1 MAEIGDH
8 ASRAHAAWSASAS
21 ERLWACPGS
30 LILNAGQDD
39 KESEAAAW
47 GTAAHEV
54 AEWTLRNPDL
64 PCAAYPHYTVKT
76 KRHTITVD
84 DEVVECAQTYVDYVW
99 SRMAGKTLLVEQK
112 FSLAAINPPMEAGG
126 TGDAVLLD
134 HDAGHIEIVDLKG
147 GRGIVVEAEGNKQ
160 LRTYA
165 LGAILANP
173 GPWKQVTVTIVQ
185 PRAPH
190 PDGRIRSETFHVAD
204 LIEWTGDL
212 LEAMGRAQE
221 AADDHAKVELVQR
234 RVPNTS
240 ALTGTWWSLYLKAG
254 THCTF
259 CKAAA
264 TCPALASRAL
274 DEAKVHFQP
283 EGAVSTPPDP
293 ASLTIPQIVR
303 VLDAA
308 DMIGNWL
315 NAVRA
320 YAQEQA
326 EMGVEMTDGDSSYVL
341 TPKRATR
348 KWKDEDPVMDL
359 ALATGRETSDFYQE
373 PKLMTPPQVE
383 KLLGKKGYES
393 IKDLVSQ
400 ESSGLN
406 LVRSDKTVRGAV
418 AAPAKQ
424 FFQPEGGQ

>member
-1 MAEIGDH
+1 VAEIGDH

-30 LILNAGQDD
+30 LILNAGQND

-54 AEWTLRNPDL
+54 GEFALRNPDQE
-64 PCAAYPHYTVKT
+64 CSDYPYPTVKT

-84 DEVVECAQTYVDYVW
+84 DEVAECAQTYVDYV
-99 SRMAGKTLLVEQK
+99 RERAAGKQLLIEQK
-112 FSLAAINPPMEAGG
+112 FSLAAIAPPMEAGG
-126 TGDAVLLD
+126 TGDAVILD
-134 HDAGHIEIVDLKG
+134 PDTGHIEIVDLKG

-212 LEAMGRAQE
+212 LEAMARAQR
-221 AADDHAKVELVQR
+221 AAECDEPGSFED
-234 RVPNTS
+234 
-240 ALTGTWWSLYLKAG
+240 YLNAG

-293 ASLTIPQIVR
+293 SSLTVAQIVR

-320 YAQEQA
+320 HAQEQA
-326 EMGVEMTDGDSSYVL
+326 EMGVEITDGDATYVL

-383 KLLGKKGYES
+383 KLLGKKGYEA

>member
-1 MAEIGDH
+1 MGDIGDH

-54 AEWTLRNPDL
+54 AEYALRNPDQDYSG
-64 PCAAYPHYTVKT
+64 YPHKTVKT
-76 KRHTITVD
+76 KRHEIAVD
-84 DEVVECAQTYVDYVW
+84 DEVVECAQVYVDYV
-99 SRMAGKTLLVEQK
+99 RERAAGKTLLVEQK

-126 TGDAVLLD
+126 TGDAVILD
-134 HDAGHIEIVDLKG
+134 PGAGHIEIVDLKG
-147 GRGIVVEAEGNKQ
+147 GRGIVVEASGNKQ

-212 LEAMGRAQE
+212 LKAMAEARQASIFAQPYSDLPE
-221 AADDHAKVELVQR
+221 E
-234 RVPNTS
+234 TS
-240 ALTGTWWSLYLKAG
+240 WSALYLKAG

-274 DEAKVHFQP
+274 EAAKVHFQP
-283 EGAVSTPPDP
+283 EGAISTPPDP
-293 ASLTIPQIVR
+293 SSLTVAQIVR

-320 YAQEQA
+320 HAQEQA
-326 EMGVEMTDGDSSYVL
+326 EMGVEITDGNSTYVL

-373 PKLMTPPQVE
+373 PKLMSPAQVE
-383 KLLGKKGYES
+383 KLLGKKGYEAV
-393 IKDLVSQ
+393 KELVTQ

>member
-1 MAEIGDH
+1 MADIGDH

-47 GTAAHEV
+47 GTAAHQV
-54 AEWTLRNPDL
+54 AEWALRNPGQD
-64 PCAAYPHYTVKT
+64 CSDYPHATVKT
-76 KRHTITVD
+76 KRHTLAVD
-84 DEVVECAQTYVDYVW
+84 DEVAECAQTYVDYV
-99 SRMAGKTLLVEQK
+99 RGRAAGKQLLVEQK

-126 TGDAVLLD
+126 TGDAVILD
-134 HDAGHIEIVDLKG
+134 PDAGHIEIVDLKG

-212 LEAMGRAQE
+212 LQAMELASD
-221 AADDHAKVELVQR
+221 AAEFREVTPD
-234 RVPNTS
+234 RVWSETY
-240 ALTGTWWSLYLKAG
+240 LTAG

-274 DEAKVHFQP
+274 DEAKVHFKP
-283 EGAVSTPPDP
+283 EGAISTPPDP

-326 EMGVEMTDGDSSYVL
+326 EMGVEITDGDATYVL

-348 KWKDEDPVMDL
+348 KWKDEDPLMDL

-373 PKLMTPPQVE
+373 PKLMSPAQVE
-383 KLLGKKGYES
+383 KLLGKKGYEAV
-393 IKDLVSQ
+393 KELVTQ

-418 AAPAKQ
+418 AAPATQ

>member
-54 AEWTLRNPDL
+54 GEYALRNPDQE
-64 PCAAYPHYTVKT
+64 CSDYPHPTVKT

-84 DEVVECAQTYVDYVW
+84 DEVVECAQTYVDYVR

-204 LIEWTGDL
+204 LIEWTVDL
-212 LEAMGRAQE
+212 LDAMLLSAE
-221 AADDHAKVELVQR
+221 AADLHSRFGGDWQPADWS
-234 RVPNTS
+234 RV
-240 ALTGTWWSLYLKAG
+240 YLKAG

-326 EMGVEMTDGDSSYVL
+326 EMGVEMTDGDSTYVL

-383 KLLGKKGYES
+383 KLLGKKGYEG